1 LIQVSHPEALRSWLD
16 WQRSKGCRVGFV
28 PTMGALHEGHA
39 RLVRQAKAEND
50 VVAASIFVNPT
61 QFNDPK
67 DLVNY
72 PRALEADAQLLE
84 AEGCDVLFA
93 PGVAEMYPD
102 GFEEPALPV
111 SLNGLDL
118 LMEGA
123 HRPGH
128 FMGVMQVVNKLFE
141 AAGPCQAYFG
151 QKDFQQ
157 LAIVRRMTAELQ
169 LPVTIVPC
177 AIVRETDGLAMSS
190 RNRRLQP
197 HERVVAPLIYQALC
211 LAQSLWGTL
220 PATEIERQAAAFLSR
235 EPLFTLEYFQIVD
248 ADTLQPVVDGQKK
261 NAVAC
266 IAARLGVIRLI
277 DNAVLG

>member
-1 LIQVSHPEALRSWLD
+1 MQVSHPDALRSWLD
-16 WQRSKGCRVGFV
+16 WQRSKGHRVGFV
-28 PTMGALHEGHA
+28 PTMGALHEGHG
-39 RLVRQAKAEND
+39 RLVRQARAEND
-50 VVAASIFVNPT
+50 VVAVSIFVNPT

-72 PRALEADAQLLE
+72 PRTLQADSQLLE
-84 AEGCDVLFA
+84 NEGCDVLFA

-102 GFEEPALPV
+102 GFEEPPLSV
-111 SLNGLDL
+111 SLNGLDQ

-128 FMGVMQVVNKLFE
+128 FAGVMQVVNKLFD
-141 AAGPCQAYFG
+141 AAGPCHAYFG

-169 LPVTIVPC
+169 LPVTIVACP
-177 AIVRETDGLAMSS
+177 IVRETDGLAMSS

-197 HERVVAPLIYQALC
+197 HERAVAPLIYQSLE
-211 LAQSLWGTL
+211 LARSLWGTC
-220 PATEIERQAAAFLSR
+220 PAAEIEQQAAALLSR

-248 ADTLQPVVDGQKK
+248 ADSLQPVAEGQMK

>member
-1 LIQVSHPEALRSWLD
+1 MIKVSHPEALRSWLD
-16 WQRSKGCRVGFV
+16 WQRSKGRRVGFV
-28 PTMGALHEGHA
+28 PTMGALHQGHGQ
-39 RLVRQAKAEND
+39 LVRQAKAEND
-50 VVAASIFVNPT
+50 VVAVSIFVNPT

-72 PRALEADAQLLE
+72 PRTLEADAKLLE

-93 PGVAEMYPD
+93 PGVEEMYPN
-102 GFEEPALPV
+102 GLTEPPLPL
-111 SLNGLDL
+111 SLNGLDQ

-141 AAGPCQAYFG
+141 AAGPCHAYFG

-177 AIVRETDGLAMSS
+177 PIVREDDGLAMSS
-190 RNRRLQP
+190 RNRRLLP
-197 HERVVAPLIYQALC
+197 HERAVAPLIYKALQ
-211 LAQSLWGTL
+211 LAQSLWGTHP
-220 PATEIERQAAAFLSR
+220 PAEIESRAAEFLSL
-235 EPLFTLEYFQIVD
+235 EPLFSLEYFQIVD
-248 ADTLQPVVDGQKK
+248 ADTLQPVAEGQKK

>member
-1 LIQVSHPEALRSWLD
+1 MKQVIHPDALRSWLD
-16 WQRSKGCRVGFV
+16 WQRSKGHKVGFV

-39 RLVRQAKAEND
+39 QLVRQARAEND
-50 VVAASIFVNPT
+50 VVAVSIFVNPT
-61 QFNDPK
+61 QFNDQQ
-67 DLVNY
+67 DLINY
-72 PRALEADAQLLE
+72 PRTLEADSQLL
-84 AEGCDVLFA
+84 ASAGCDILFA
-93 PGVAEMYPD
+93 PGVSEMYPD
-102 GFEEPALPV
+102 GLKEEPLPV
-111 SLNGLDL
+111 ALLGLDT

-123 HRPGH
+123 LRPGH

-141 AAGPCQAYFG
+141 AVGPCRAYFG

-157 LAIVRRMTAELQ
+157 LAIVRRMTAELE

-177 AIVRETDGLAMSS
+177 PIVREPDGLAMSS

-197 HERVVAPLIYQALC
+197 HERAVAPLLYQALQ
-211 LAQSLWGTL
+211 LAQSLWAGHE
-220 PATEIERQAAAFLSR
+220 AAEIEHRAAEFLSR
-235 EPLFTLEYFQIVD
+235 EPLFGLEYFQIVD
-248 ADTLQPVVDGQKK
+248 VDTLQPVAPGQKK